1 MLPYIVGVAVVVGIG
16 YILDE
21 DIESTKKKKSKKLAK
36 KRTHYEKKL
45 SKQYDY
51 NQNKKRSILFK
62 QIKYEQS
69 KLKEER
75 RELAK
80 IRNSLQRGSS
90 EHKNVLRQIALLTQK
105 IDQKQQDADRVRG

>member
-1 MLPYIVGVAVVVGIG
+1 MLQYFIGAVFIAGIG

-21 DIESTKKKKSKKLAK
+21 SVESSKRDKRKKLAK
-36 KRTHYEKKL
+36 KQDYYEEKL

-51 NQNKKRSILFK
+51 NQQKKRSLLFK
-62 QIKYEQS
+62 QIKHEQS

-90 EHKNVLRQIALLTQK
+90 EYNTILQQIAFITQK
-105 IDQKQQDADRVRG
+105 INQKQEDADSVRG